1 MAGGFVLLGY
11 GKKKKITGNEGFHIS
26 SVRYVLS
33 TNSRLLDLKK
43 VFEWEDDVFCVRRHG

>member
-1 MAGGFVLLGY
+1 MNVCEFWPV
-11 GKKKKITGNEGFHIS
+11 TGNEGFHIS

-43 VFEWEDDVFCVRRHG
+43 GFEGEDNVFCVWRHG